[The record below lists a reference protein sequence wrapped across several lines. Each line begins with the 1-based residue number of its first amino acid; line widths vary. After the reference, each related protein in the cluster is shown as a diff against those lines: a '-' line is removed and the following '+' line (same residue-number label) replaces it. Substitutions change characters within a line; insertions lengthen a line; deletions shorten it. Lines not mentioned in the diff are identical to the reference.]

1 MRIYRRLGGWFI
13 SPSIK
18 RHGFRGSA
26 SRYFVRSR
34 GISLIGSEAHAIRVV
49 RVVVVDVARV
59 VDIPHVVRVAAI
71 RRTQARIAAY
81 SPISKLYVFIA
92 FGI

>member
-49 RVVVVDVARV
+49 RVVVV
-59 VDIPHVVRVAAI
+59 VRVAVGVDIVEVVRIVTI
-71 RRTQARIAAY
+71 RRPLPPVADGSGA
-81 SPISKLYVFIA
+81 
-92 FGI
+92 

>member
-18 RHGFRGSA
+18 RHGFHSSA

-34 GISLIGSEAHAIRVV
+34 GISLIGSEAHAQLVV
-49 RVVVVDVARV
+49 RPVV
-59 VDIPHVVRVAAI
+59 VVRVAAGVDVVEVVRIVAI
-71 RRTQARIAAY
+71 RRPLPPVADGTSA
-81 SPISKLYVFIA
+81 
-92 FGI
+92 

>member
-1 MRIYRRLGGWFI
+1 MYRRTALTERPYGRNDNTIGGA
-13 SPSIK
+13 P
-18 RHGFRGSA
+18 
-26 SRYFVRSR
+26 VRV
-34 GISLIGSEAHAIRVV
+34 A

-59 VDIPHVVRVAAI
+59 VDIPHVVRVAAM
-71 RRTQARIAAY
+71 RRTQARITAY